1 MSPQMQHGNRRRQ
14 MSSQAGSSQVET
26 YLATSRELVEDYPLS
41 STLLAFGVG
50 LGVGVLV
57 GQTIVGALT
66 QGPEPSSRLDSLNQ
80 QICDAVR
87 HAVPEAIRQYLPR
100 QFGKA

>member
-14 MSSQAGSSQVET
+14 MSSQAESYLTSS
-26 YLATSRELVEDYPLS
+26 RDLVGEYPIS
-41 STLLAFGVG
+41 STVLAFGVG
-50 LGVGVLV
+50 LGVGVLL
-57 GQTIVGALT
+57 GQTIVGALM
-66 QGPEPSSRLDSLNQ
+66 PEPQPSSRLDSLNQ

-87 HAVPEAIRQYLPR
+87 NTVPEAIRQYLPR

>member
-1 MSPQMQHGNRRRQ
+1 MSPQMQHGNRRHQRASHAESNLLA
-14 MSSQAGSSQVET
+14 SSQ
-26 YLATSRELVEDYPLS
+26 ELVEEYPIS
-41 STLLAFGVG
+41 STVLAFGVG
-50 LGVGVLV
+50 LGVGVLI

-66 QGPEPSSRLDSLNQ
+66 QESEPMSRFDSLNQ

-87 HAVPEAIRQYLPR
+87 NTVPDAIRQYLPR

>member
-14 MSSQAGSSQVET
+14 MASQAESYLTSS
-26 YLATSRELVEDYPLS
+26 RDLVEEYPMA
-41 STLLAFGVG
+41 STVLAFGVG
-50 LGVGVLV
+50 LGVGVLI

-66 QGPEPSSRLDSLNQ
+66 SEPEPSSRLDSLNQ
-80 QICDAVR
+80 QIRDAVR
-87 HAVPEAIRQYLPR
+87 NTVPEVIRQYLPR